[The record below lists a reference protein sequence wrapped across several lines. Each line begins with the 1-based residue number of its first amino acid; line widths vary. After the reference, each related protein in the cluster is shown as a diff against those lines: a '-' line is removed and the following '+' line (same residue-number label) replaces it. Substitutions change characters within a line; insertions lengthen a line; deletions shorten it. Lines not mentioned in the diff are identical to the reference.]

1 MDKNFTINLTINDLA
16 SNTNTKLKEKNEIFN
31 FEEEFEDVFVKLK
44 ELNCDLRQE
53 VVESILKKANKSR

>member
-44 ELNCDLRQE
+44 ELNCDIRQE